1 MPKNILK
8 HLISGVIITMIFVVP
23 FFVQAQGGTLGGS
36 QGGTIGGSSGSQSSG
51 PIIIVNPFNCSG
63 NGCTISGLI
72 KAIVNNILIPIGAVV
87 AVMMIMYAGFL
98 YVTAGGD
105 PGKIKTAHQA
115 LTWAVIGAAILLGA
129 WVISEAIQGT
139 INQLKTP

>member
-8 HLISGVIITMIFVVP
+8 HLISGTIIMIFVVP
-23 FFVQAQGGTLGGS
+23 FFVSAANEGCVNGIGEGCTGG
-36 QGGTIGGSSGSQSSG
+36 SG
-51 PIIIVNPFNCSG
+51 PIIIINPFNCSD
-63 NGCTISGLI
+63 NGCTIPGLI
-72 KAIVNNILIPIGAVV
+72 RAIVNNILIPIGGVV

-98 YVTAGGD
+98 YVTAGGNET
-105 PGKIKTAHQA
+105 KIKTAHQA

-139 INQLKTP
+139 INQLKT